1 MAAGGE
7 VAAKTKRRTPMQTVE
22 NIKTVKIEIFDPPMC
37 CPTGLCG
44 PNIDPAL
51 LDVSEAILKLQ
62 REYDTKLKIERYLL
76 SQQGQ
81 KFMQNKDVLELLK
94 KYGVEVLPV
103 TVVNGRV
110 IKQKSYP
117 TYDEMKSY
125 VEALA

>member
-1 MAAGGE
+1 VVVAEA
-7 VAAKTKRRTPMQTVE
+7 AAKTERRTTMQTIE
-22 NIKTVKIEIFDPPMC
+22 DIKAMKIEIFDPPMC

-51 LDVSEAILKLQ
+51 LDVNEAILKLQ
-62 REYDTKLKIERYLL
+62 KEYDSKLKIERYLL
-76 SQQGQ
+76 SQQGP

-103 TVVNGRV
+103 TVVNGKV
-110 IKQKSYP
+110 VKQKSYP

-125 VEALA
+125 ADVEQ